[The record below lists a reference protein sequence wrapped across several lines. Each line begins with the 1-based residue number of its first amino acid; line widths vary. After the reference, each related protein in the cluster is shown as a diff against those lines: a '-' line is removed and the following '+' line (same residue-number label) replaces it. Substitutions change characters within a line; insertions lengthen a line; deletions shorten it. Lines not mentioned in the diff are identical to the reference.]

1 MAVTAF
7 IFFPVSVFFFQ
18 PCFSA
23 LWFFCQVL
31 YGYDEGWPDDGRPMT
46 NIPILEFIGC
56 NREETH
62 MMTIKLAAIGFS
74 RGGELLSLVCYT
86 QVAKVGSAP

>member
-1 MAVTAF
+1 MF
-7 IFFPVSVFFFQ
+7 FFFQ
-18 PCFSA
+18 TLFFA

-62 MMTIKLAAIGFS
+62 MMTTKLAAIGFS
-74 RGGELLSLVCYT
+74 RGDELVLVCYT
-86 QVAKVGSAP
+86 QVARGGRSAP